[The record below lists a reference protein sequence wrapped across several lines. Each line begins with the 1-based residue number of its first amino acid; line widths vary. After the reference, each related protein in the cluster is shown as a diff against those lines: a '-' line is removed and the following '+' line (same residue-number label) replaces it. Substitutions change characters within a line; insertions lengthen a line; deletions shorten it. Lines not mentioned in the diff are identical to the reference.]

1 MGHEKRKT
9 SLLTWS
15 DVDLTPSVRVCPSI
29 DHGQQPMK
37 MHNPRRNKI
46 TWHDIFV
53 FLDPQ
58 NRPSPAPD
66 AEKLNK
72 QMKELGE
79 HTIVLQEKLD
89 ESEAIRS
96 DLHRAISIATD
107 MATEERQKCT
117 DLMGTKTS
125 LEKEMLKLAKEN
137 RDLRDGLETLSR
149 VRKRRS
155 LSRASL
161 TREREE
167 DDGCE
172 SYLPRAKSRNY
183 SESEFS
189 DVYSPI
195 PE

>member
-1 MGHEKRKT
+1 
-9 SLLTWS
+9 
-15 DVDLTPSVRVCPSI
+15 
-29 DHGQQPMK
+29 
-37 MHNPRRNKI
+37 MHNPHRNKI

-58 NRPSPAPD
+58 NRPSSAPD

-72 QMKELGE
+72 KMKELGE
-79 HTIVLQEKLD
+79 HTTVLQEKLD

-107 MATEERQKCT
+107 MATEERQKCA
-117 DLMGTKTS
+117 DLMATKTS
-125 LEKEMLKLAKEN
+125 LEKDMLKLAKEN

-161 TREREE
+161 SSEKQEE

-172 SYLPRAKSRNY
+172 SYLPRARSHNY

-189 DVYSPI
+189 DVDSPI
-195 PE
+195 PERFPNAIE